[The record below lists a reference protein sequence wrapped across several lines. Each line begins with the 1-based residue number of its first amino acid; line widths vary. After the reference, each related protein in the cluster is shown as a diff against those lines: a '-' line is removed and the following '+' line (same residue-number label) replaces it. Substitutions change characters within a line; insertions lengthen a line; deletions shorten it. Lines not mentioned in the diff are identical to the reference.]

1 MPKVS
6 PLTLTRLL
14 KFKMKEGPESK
25 CVADISYDPESQ
37 EMTVEFQQR
46 GTYKYQ
52 NVPLDEYVD
61 FQSAG
66 SQGKYFN
73 NYIRDRYSFERIN

>member
-14 KFKMKEGPESK
+14 KFKTKLFESK